1 MGENASASMEAV
13 NTAVT
18 NAGTIA
24 STALNTIMSNALFAL
39 GIGASVIG
47 LAVGIVKKFLHVR

>member
-1 MGENASASMEAV
+1 MEAV

-24 STALNTIMSNALFAL
+24 STALTTILGEPLFAL

>member
-1 MGENASASMEAV
+1 MKGEKDTMEAV

-18 NAGTIA
+18 NAGTVA
-24 STALNTIMSNALFAL
+24 STALATILGEPLFAL